1 MCKEKYSIR
10 MNRAPEFTNTETRSL
25 KKLGGLRRT
34 QESTIGA
41 IGNVLGGAG
50 EVVFSKGNRLKGL
63 ARVGQ
68 GVLDGLDIVPSFAAD
83 SIRFVTG
90 PKGNETGASEYQY
103 NITRALGS
111 AKEVQD
117 PLGAIGAATD
127 IIHASVFK
135 LGSDA
140 LQAYRNN

>member
-1 MCKEKYSIR
+1 MVQLSASAK
-10 MNRAPEFTNTETRSL
+10 APENLATSSSESL
-25 KKLGGLRRT
+25 QNLGGLRRT
-34 QESTIGA
+34 QESTLGA

-50 EVVFSKGNRLKGL
+50 QLVFGKGRLKGA
-63 ARVGQ
+63 ARMGQ
-68 GVLDGLDIVPSFAAD
+68 GVLDALDVVPSFAAD

-90 PKGNETGASEYQY
+90 PKGNETGPSGYNY

-111 AKEVQD
+111 VKEVRD

-127 IIHASVFK
+127 IVHAAVFK

-140 LQAYRNN
+140 LKAAQRN